1 MLEKIFS
8 MIEKKWSQHDKESIL
23 EDSLKNSI
31 FGVFG
36 TNYAQFINQHN
47 KEETK
52 AAISHCFAESNIL
65 EEPIHRALLYFN
77 LPYDLIVKNVKK
89 PRCLFDFEKNKTQK
103 KIEDVLEAFEK
114 EGN

>member
-36 TNYAQFINQHN
+36 TNYAQFIN
-47 KEETK
+47 
-52 AAISHCFAESNIL
+52 
-65 EEPIHRALLYFN
+65 
-77 LPYDLIVKNVKK
+77 
-89 PRCLFDFEKNKTQK
+89 
-103 KIEDVLEAFEK
+103 
-114 EGN
+114 